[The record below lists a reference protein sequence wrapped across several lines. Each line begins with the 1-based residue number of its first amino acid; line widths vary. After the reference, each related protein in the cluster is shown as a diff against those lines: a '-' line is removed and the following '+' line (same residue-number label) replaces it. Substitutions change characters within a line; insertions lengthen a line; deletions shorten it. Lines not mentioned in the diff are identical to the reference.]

1 MIPWRI
7 SADISWRDVRE
18 GFPKKSCCYF
28 GFCPKYLPPPSP
40 QFGQLVQL
48 FFWRRNSRFE
58 GQFRTKHCQRHNGP
72 EGWVLITK
80 VSYLGHITSSQTN
93 LDQISS
99 SKSWL
104 NIASESRPR
113 IIFIIATK
121 GQQQNIDLTSAS
133 KSFAKI
139 LRAKSGQKFVFMTK
153 LQLLSINT
161 SNSNNLNK
169 FWVGIFT
176 SQGHINQVY

>member
-1 MIPWRI
+1 MVLHGNAGYCVVLDGIKNTKI
-7 SADISWRDVRE
+7 L
-18 GFPKKSCCYF
+18 KKND
-28 GFCPKYLPPPSP
+28 KIL
-40 QFGQLVQL
+40 
-48 FFWRRNSRFE
+48 
-58 GQFRTKHCQRHNGP
+58 KHCQRHNGP

-99 SKSWL
+99 SKSWP

-139 LRAKSGQKFVFMTK
+139 LRTKSGQKFVFMTK

-161 SNSNNLNK
+161 SNSKNLNK
-169 FWVGIFT
+169 FWIGIFT

>member
-1 MIPWRI
+1 MFNCLIWGH
-7 SADISWRDVRE
+7 AA
-18 GFPKKSCCYF
+18 G
-28 GFCPKYLPPPSP
+28 CPC
-40 QFGQLVQL
+40 Q
-48 FFWRRNSRFE
+48 
-58 GQFRTKHCQRHNGP
+58 KHCQRHNGP

-139 LRAKSGQKFVFMTK
+139 LRAKSGQKIVFMTK

-176 SQGHINQVY
+176 SQGHINQVYLTGVSQWVSESVNELLTSIPNDRTRVR

>member
-1 MIPWRI
+1 M
-7 SADISWRDVRE
+7 
-18 GFPKKSCCYF
+18 KSFCFSHFTVYF
-28 GFCPKYLPPPSP
+28 NTCTEYYTCRNKY
-40 QFGQLVQL
+40 QL
-48 FFWRRNSRFE
+48 WPINE
-58 GQFRTKHCQRHNGP
+58 FRWFKKHCQRHNGP

-99 SKSWL
+99 SKSWP